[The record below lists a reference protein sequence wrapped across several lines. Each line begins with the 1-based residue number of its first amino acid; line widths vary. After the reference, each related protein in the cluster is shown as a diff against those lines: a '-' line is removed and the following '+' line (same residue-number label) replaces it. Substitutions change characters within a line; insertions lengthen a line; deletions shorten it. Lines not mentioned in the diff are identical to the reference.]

1 MKTTAPRDKDNNA
14 GQENTA
20 GRAPEAREPVGFSGG
35 LPRGGGTKGVGSSE
49 AFFPPSGGALESRS
63 RTRRRRASRPK
74 DLGEDPE
81 SLQRVACVGGAE
93 KRSKRGDP
101 EQ

>member
-20 GRAPEAREPVGFSGG
+20 GRAPGAREPVGLSSG
-35 LPRGGGTKGVGSSE
+35 LPRGGGTTEVGSSE
-49 AFFPPSGGALESRS
+49 ASFPPSGGALESRS
-63 RTRRRRASRPK
+63 RTRRRASRPK

-81 SLQRVACVGGAE
+81 SLQRVACVGGAA

-101 EQ
+101 AQ